1 MSMTLPR
8 ETRNMSA
15 VNVASL
21 QNPPA
26 QRALI
31 EVSGPE
37 APSPLDAVRIFEQE
51 SGWSFEVENVPVSPD
66 WKRRHRKMIHFCG
79 QRKNNEAF
87 IV

>member
-21 QNPPA
+21 QNPAA

-31 EVSGPE
+31 EVGGPE
-37 APSPLDAVRIFEQE
+37 ALTPPDAVRIFEQE
-51 SGWSFEVENVPVSPD
+51 SGRSFEVEHVPD
-66 WKRRHRKMIHFCG
+66 RKRRHRKMIHFCG

>member
-1 MSMTLPR
+1 MTLPR

-21 QNPPA
+21 QNPAA

-31 EVSGPE
+31 EVDGPE
-37 APSPLDAVRIFEQE
+37 ALSPMDAVRIFEHQ
-51 SGWSFEVENVPVSPD
+51 SCRSFEVEHVPVFPD

-79 QRKNNEAF
+79 QRKSNGAF